1 MISDKEE
8 YRVGQRVF
16 FPIMGGINS
25 YGRIIEVHAENS
37 SVLIIGDNHNKYER
51 LMSVVTV
58 VK

>member
-25 YGRIIEVHAENS
+25 YGRIIGVHAENS
-37 SVLIIGDNHNKYER
+37 SVLIMGDNHNKYER